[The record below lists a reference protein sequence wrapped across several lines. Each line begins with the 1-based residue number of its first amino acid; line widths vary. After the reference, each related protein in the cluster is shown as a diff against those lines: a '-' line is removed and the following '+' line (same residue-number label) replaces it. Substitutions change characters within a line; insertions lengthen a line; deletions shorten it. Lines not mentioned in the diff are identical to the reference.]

1 MSNFWMI
8 EISDNT
14 VMELAREPGLG
25 IRAVAKR
32 LGISQH
38 LIRVWE
44 KRYRAVTPNRTD
56 TNRRLYSET
65 EIEHLRLLHM
75 AVQAGHRIGD
85 IASMT
90 NSELERLFGSKTATL
105 PAVASEN
112 TSAYFVERAL
122 KAIKKLDAEELDAVL
137 TLAEVQL
144 GQAVVLDKVILPLM
158 DQVGSL
164 WKEGNLRIAHEH
176 MATAM
181 VSQHVGAM
189 LLSHRYPANAPAIVI
204 STPAGQLHELGAMI
218 AAVQAALEGWR
229 PIYLGPSLPAE
240 EIAGSA
246 QQTGA
251 TAIALSVVFPADDP
265 RLPGEMARLRR
276 LIGDQIPIIMGG
288 SAAHAYQSALLGA
301 GITLVDDMHGLRI
314 QLALLRSA

>member
-1 MSNFWMI
+1 MI
-8 EISDNT
+8 ETMDDAE
-14 VMELAREPGLG
+14 MEIAKEPGLG

-56 TNRRLYSET
+56 SNRRLYSES
-65 EIEHLRLLHM
+65 EIEHLRLLHL
-75 AVQAGHRIGD
+75 AVLAGHRIGD
-85 IASMT
+85 IASLA
-90 NSELERLFGSKTATL
+90 SAELERLVGTKTATV
-105 PAVASEN
+105 PAVVSEN

-122 KAIKKLDAEELDAVL
+122 KAIKKLDGEELDAVL

-144 GQAVVLDKVILPLM
+144 GQAVVLHNVILPLM

-164 WKEGNLRIAHEH
+164 WQDGSLRIAHEH

-189 LLSHRYPANAPAIVI
+189 LLSHRYQANAPSIVI

-229 PIYLGPSLPAE
+229 PVYLGPSLPAE
-240 EIAGSA
+240 EIAGSV

-276 LIGDQIPIIMGG
+276 LVGDQIPIIIGG
-288 SAAHAYQSALLGA
+288 AAAPAYQSALLGA
-301 GITLVDDMHGLRI
+301 GIILVEDMVGLRK
-314 QLALLRSA
+314 QLAELRSA